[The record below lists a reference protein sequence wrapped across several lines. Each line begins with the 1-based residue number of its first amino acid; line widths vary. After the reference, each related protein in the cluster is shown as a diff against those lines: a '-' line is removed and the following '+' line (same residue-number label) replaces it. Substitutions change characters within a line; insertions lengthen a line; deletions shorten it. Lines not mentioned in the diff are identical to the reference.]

1 MPYEITTK
9 DGITI
14 QNIPDHIPADA
25 PELRERVVRIRAQ
38 GAQQSGGEGQ
48 PAAPAAPAAPAPQQA
63 QQAPQAAPPRTT
75 AEQLGLG
82 TRHVLSGTVAP
93 LYDIAAIPQ
102 NLLSNIP
109 GLGFMRAS
117 SGGLMT
123 NLGLPE
129 PRDAGERL
137 MGAGISGAAGA
148 LTPMGIGR
156 AVQTMAAPAAQRL
169 AQVLQASPVQQVAMG
184 TTGGLGSQV
193 AQEAVGE
200 EAGPVAKGVAGVAG
214 GLAGGAIPAATAGL
228 ARRTFGTVAPAPGV
242 PTAEETKMA
251 ARRAYKSAEESGV
264 IFTPG
269 AAKRLREDIV
279 EQLSDFGYNPGNQ
292 PGTANV
298 LKEIDRIQDNVFV
311 FKELENIRRQALK
324 VGGPMNESDRA
335 AARKIVNAI
344 DDLVQSP
351 RVGTSIFSDDVIAGP
366 VAQAVGIK
374 ADVQTAAKQI
384 TEARAAWSRL
394 MKHGEVA
401 DAVERATLNAA
412 SAGSGANLENNMRQA
427 MKSLYRDKEATRNF
441 TPDEMKALKKAAEGD
456 LIQNTLRFMGKAAPT
471 GIVSG
476 TLGGGIGFAL
486 GGPAGAAAVAGGGYL
501 SKRAA
506 DQLARERAQRLQD
519 IILSGGRA
527 ANLPPT
533 STPRGNIP
541 ALINILQQGVS
552 P

>member
-1 MPYEITTK
+1 MAEPNPFLQY
-9 DGITI
+9 
-14 QNIPDHIPADA
+14 
-25 PELRERVVRIRAQ
+25 V
-38 GAQQSGGEGQ
+38 Q
-48 PAAPAAPAAPAPQQA
+48 PAAPVQPAPAPQGAENPFLQYVQPAAPAPQA
-63 QQAPQAAPPRTT
+63 APQQAPQAPQAAAPRTT

-102 NLLSNIP
+102 NLLSRIP
-109 GLGFMRAS
+109 GLGFMRVD

-148 LTPMGIGR
+148 LTPMSIGR
-156 AVQTMAAPAAQRL
+156 AVQTMAGPAAQRL
-169 AQVLQASPVQQVAMG
+169 AQVLQAAPAQQVAMG
-184 TTGGLGSQV
+184 ATGGLGSQV

-200 EAGPVAKGVAGVAG
+200 EAGPVAKGVAGIAG

-298 LKEIDRIQDNVFV
+298 LKEIDRIQDNVFA
-311 FKELENIRRQALK
+311 FKELENIRKQAIK

-344 DDLVQSP
+344 DDLVESP
-351 RVGTSIFSDDVIAGP
+351 RVAGTSIFDQDVIAGP
-366 VAQAVGIK
+366 VAQAAGIK
-374 ADVQTAAKQI
+374 GDVQTAAKQI

-401 DAVERATLNAA
+401 DAVERATMNAA

-427 MKSLYRDKEATRNF
+427 MKSLYRNKEATRNF
-441 TPDEMKALKKAAEGD
+441 TPDEMKVLKKAAEGD
-456 LIQNTLRFMGKAAPT
+456 LIQNTLRYIGKAAPT
-471 GIVSG
+471 GVVSG
-476 TLGGGIGFAL
+476 TLGGGIGFYL
-486 GGPAGAAAVAGGGYL
+486 GGPAGAAAVGGGGYL
-501 SKRAA
+501 AKRAA

-527 ANLPPT
+527 SNLPPA

>member
-1 MPYEITTK
+1 MAEPNPFLQY
-9 DGITI
+9 
-14 QNIPDHIPADA
+14 
-25 PELRERVVRIRAQ
+25 V
-38 GAQQSGGEGQ
+38 Q
-48 PAAPAAPAAPAPQQA
+48 PAAPAQPAPPPQGAENPFLQYVQPPAPAPQA
-63 QQAPQAAPPRTT
+63 APQQAPQAPQAVAPRTT
-75 AEQLGLG
+75 TEQLGLG
-82 TRHVLSGTVAP
+82 TRATMQGLLGLPGLV
-93 LYDIAAIPQ
+93 YDVAAIPQ

-109 GLGFMRAS
+109 GLGFMRAAPAAERVS
-117 SGGLMT
+117 QAAT
-123 NLGLPE
+123 AIGLPE
-129 PRDAGERL
+129 PRDAGERI
-137 MGAGISGAAGA
+137 MGAAISGAAGA
-148 LTPMGIGR
+148 LTPIG
-156 AVQTMAAPAAQRL
+156 AGSVMQSAAGPAAQRL
-169 AQVLQASPVQQVAMG
+169 AQVLQAAPAQQVAMG

-200 EAGPVAKGVAGVAG
+200 EAGPVAKGVAGIAG

-251 ARRAYKSAEESGV
+251 ARRAYKGAEESGV

-298 LKEIDRIQDNVFV
+298 LKEIDRIQDNVFA
-311 FKELENIRRQALK
+311 FKELENIRKQAIK

-351 RVGTSIFSDDVIAGP
+351 RVGTSIFDHDVIAGP
-366 VAQAVGIK
+366 VAQAAGIK

-384 TEARAAWSRL
+384 TEARSAWSRL
-394 MKHGEVA
+394 MKHEEVA
-401 DAVERATLNAA
+401 DAIERAKANAA
-412 SAGSGANLENNMRQA
+412 SAGSGANLENTMRQA
-427 MKSLYRDKEATRNF
+427 LKSVMLNKEATRNF
-441 TPDEMKALKKAAEGD
+441 TPDEMKALKRAVEGD
-456 LIQNTLRFMGKAAPT
+456 LIQNTLRLFGKAAPT
-471 GIVSG
+471 GVVSG
-476 TLGGGIGFAL
+476 ILSGGGGAAVL
-486 GGPAGAAAVAGGGYL
+486 GPAGAVAVPAAGYL

-506 DQLARERAQRLQD
+506 DQMEREKAQRLLD
-519 IILSGGRA
+519 LILSGGRA
-527 ANLPPT
+527 ANLPPA

>member
-1 MPYEITTK
+1 MAEPNPFLQY
-9 DGITI
+9 
-14 QNIPDHIPADA
+14 
-25 PELRERVVRIRAQ
+25 V
-38 GAQQSGGEGQ
+38 Q
-48 PAAPAAPAAPAPQQA
+48 PAAPAQPAPPPQGAENPFLQYVQPPAPAPQA
-63 QQAPQAAPPRTT
+63 APQQAPQAPQAVAPRTT
-75 AEQLGLG
+75 TEQLGLG
-82 TRHVLSGTVAP
+82 TRATMQGLLGLPGLV
-93 LYDIAAIPQ
+93 YDVAAIPQ

-109 GLGFMRAS
+109 GLGFMRAAPAAERVS
-117 SGGLMT
+117 QAAT
-123 NLGLPE
+123 AIGLPE
-129 PRDAGERL
+129 PRDAGERI
-137 MGAGISGAAGA
+137 MGAAISGAAGA
-148 LTPMGIGR
+148 LTPIG
-156 AVQTMAAPAAQRL
+156 AGSVMQSAAGPAAQRL
-169 AQVLQASPVQQVAMG
+169 AQVLQAAPAQQVAMG

-200 EAGPVAKGVAGVAG
+200 EAGPVAKGVAGIAG

-251 ARRAYKSAEESGV
+251 ARRAYKGAEESGV

-298 LKEIDRIQDNVFV
+298 LKEIDRIQDNVFA
-311 FKELENIRRQALK
+311 FKELENIRKQAIK

-351 RVGTSIFSDDVIAGP
+351 RVGTSIFDHDVIAGP
-366 VAQAVGIK
+366 VAQAAGIK

-384 TEARAAWSRL
+384 TEARSAWSRL
-394 MKHGEVA
+394 MKHEEVA
-401 DAVERATLNAA
+401 DAIERAKANAA
-412 SAGSGANLENNMRQA
+412 SAGSGANLENTMRQA
-427 MKSLYRDKEATRNF
+427 LKSVMLNKEATRNF
-441 TPDEMKALKKAAEGD
+441 TPDEMKALKRAVEGD
-456 LIQNTLRFMGKAAPT
+456 LIQNTLRLFGKAAPT
-471 GIVSG
+471 GVVSG
-476 TLGGGIGFAL
+476 ILSGGGGAAVL
-486 GGPAGAAAVAGGGYL
+486 GPAGAVAVPAAGYL

-506 DQLARERAQRLQD
+506 DQMEREKAQRLLD
-519 IILSGGRA
+519 LILSGGRA
-527 ANLPPT
+527 SNLPPA

>member
-1 MPYEITTK
+1 VAEPNPFLQY
-9 DGITI
+9 
-14 QNIPDHIPADA
+14 
-25 PELRERVVRIRAQ
+25 V
-38 GAQQSGGEGQ
+38 Q
-48 PAAPAAPAAPAPQQA
+48 PAAPVQPAPAPQGAENPFLQYVQPPAPAPQA
-63 QQAPQAAPPRTT
+63 APQQAPQAPQAPPPRTT

-82 TRHVLSGTVAP
+82 TRAVLSGTLAP
-93 LYDIAAIPQ
+93 IYDIAAIPQ

-109 GLGFMRAS
+109 GLGFLRVD

-148 LTPMGIGR
+148 ITPMGIGR

-169 AQVLQASPVQQVAMG
+169 AQVLQAAPAQQVAMG

-193 AQEAVGE
+193 AQEVVGE
-200 EAGPVAKGVAGVAG
+200 EAGPVAKGVAGIAG

-298 LKEIDRIQDNVFV
+298 LKEIDRIQDNVFA
-311 FKELENIRRQALK
+311 FKELENIRKQAIK

-351 RVGTSIFSDDVIAGP
+351 RVGTSIFDHDVIAGP
-366 VAQAVGIK
+366 VAQAAGIK

-394 MKHGEVA
+394 MKHEEVA
-401 DAVERATLNAA
+401 DAIERAKANAA
-412 SAGSGANLENNMRQA
+412 SAGSGANLENTMRQA
-427 MKSLYRDKEATRNF
+427 LKSVMLNKEATRNF
-441 TPDEMKALKKAAEGD
+441 TPDEMKALKRAVEGD
-456 LIQNTLRFMGKAAPT
+456 LIQNTLRLFGKAAPT
-471 GIVSG
+471 GVVSG
-476 TLGGGIGFAL
+476 ILSGGGGAAVL
-486 GGPAGAAAVAGGGYL
+486 GPAGAVAVPAAGYL

-506 DQLARERAQRLQD
+506 DQMEREKAQRLLD
-519 IILSGGRA
+519 LILSGGRA
-527 ANLPPT
+527 SNLPPA

>member
-1 MPYEITTK
+1 MAGPWTQY
-9 DGITI
+9 
-14 QNIPDHIPADA
+14 QPQAQPAPAA
-25 PELRERVVRIRAQ
+25 PGPWTQ
-38 GAQQSGGEGQ
+38 YQ
-48 PAAPAAPAAPAPQQA
+48 PAAPAAPGPQEAP
-63 QQAPQAAPPRTT
+63 QAPQAAPPRTT

-82 TRHVLSGTVAP
+82 ARAVLEGTVAP

-102 NLLSNIP
+102 NLLSRIP
-109 GLGFMRAS
+109 GLGFMRVD

-129 PRDAGERL
+129 ARDAGERL

-156 AVQTMAAPAAQRL
+156 ALQTAAAPAAQRL
-169 AQVLQASPVQQVAMG
+169 AQVLQASPGQQIAMG

-200 EAGPVAKGVAGVAG
+200 EAGPVARGVAGIAG
-214 GLAGGAIPAATAGL
+214 GLAGGALPAATAGL

-242 PTAEETKMA
+242 PTAEETKRA
-251 ARRAYKSAEESGV
+251 AQRAYKSAEESGV

-269 AAKRLREDIV
+269 AAKRLREDVV

-298 LKEIDRIQDNVFV
+298 LKEIDRIQDNVFA
-311 FKELENIRRQALK
+311 FKELENIRKQAMR
-324 VGGPMNESDRA
+324 VGGLANESDRA
-335 AARKIVNAI
+335 AARKIVNSI
-344 DDLVQSP
+344 DDLVKSP
-351 RVGTSIFSDDVIAGP
+351 RVGTSILDHDVIAGP
-366 VAQAVGIK
+366 VAQSIGIK
-374 ADVQTAAKQI
+374 ADVQTAAQQI
-384 TEARAAWSRL
+384 SEARAAWSRL
-394 MKHGEVA
+394 MKHGEIT
-401 DAVERATLNAA
+401 DAIERAKANAA
-412 SAGSGANLENNMRQA
+412 TAGSGSNLENTMRQA
-427 MKSLYRDKEATRNF
+427 LKSVMLNKEATRNF
-441 TPDEMKALKKAAEGD
+441 TPDEMKALKSAVEGD
-456 LIQNTLRFMGKAAPT
+456 LIQNTLRFFGKAAPT

-476 TLGGGIGFAL
+476 ILSGGG
-486 GGPAGAAAVAGGGYL
+486 GAAVLGPVGAVGVPAAGYL

-506 DQLARERAQRLQD
+506 DQMEREKAQRLLD
-519 IILSGGRA
+519 LILSGGRA
-527 ANLPPT
+527 SNLPPA

>member
-25 PELRERVVRIRAQ
+25 PELRERVARIRAQ
-38 GAQQSGGEGQ
+38 GAFTAGGEGQ
-48 PAAPAAPAAPAPQQA
+48 PAAPAAPAPP
-63 QQAPQAAPPRTT
+63 QAPQAPQEAAPRTT

-82 TRHVLSGTVAP
+82 MRHVLSGTVAP

-109 GLGFMRAS
+109 GLGFLRVD

-148 LTPMGIGR
+148 ITPMGIGR

-169 AQVLQASPVQQVAMG
+169 AQVLQAAPAQQVAMG
-184 TTGGLGSQV
+184 TTGGLGSQI

-200 EAGPVAKGVAGVAG
+200 EAGPVAKGVAGIAG

-242 PTAEETKMA
+242 PTAEQVRKTAKD
-251 ARRAYKSAEESGV
+251 AYKAADEAGV
-264 IFTPG
+264 VFTPG
-269 AAKRLREDIV
+269 AMRRVADDVIDK
-279 EQLSDFGYNPGNQ
+279 LSDFGFNAGNQ
-292 PGTANV
+292 PQTANV
-298 LKEIDRIQDNVFV
+298 LKEIDRLQESVV
-311 FKELENIRRQALK
+311 SFKEVENLRKMAGRAGSFQN
-324 VGGPMNESDRA
+324 PSDKA
-335 AARKIVNAI
+335 AARLIVESI
-344 DDLVQSP
+344 DDMVASP
-351 RVGTSIFSDDVIAGP
+351 RIGNTLTQHDVIAG
-366 VAQAVGIK
+366 
-374 ADVQTAAKQI
+374 DAAKAASAI
-384 TEARAAWSRL
+384 ETAREAWSRL
-394 MKHGEVA
+394 AKNKVIEKA
-401 DAVERATLNAA
+401 IERGIANAET
-412 SAGSGANLENNMRQA
+412 AGSGANTENAVRQA
-427 MKSLYRDKEATRNF
+427 LKSVYLNEQKTRGFTADEREALRKVVYGG
-441 TPDEMKALKKAAEGD
+441 P
-456 LIQNTLRFMGKAAPT
+456 IQNLLRYAGKAAPT

-486 GGPAGAAAVAGGGYL
+486 GGPAGAAAIAGGGYL
-501 SKRAA
+501 AKRAA
-506 DQLARERAQRLQD
+506 DQMARERAQRLQD

-527 ANLPPT
+527 SNLPPA

>member
-1 MPYEITTK
+1 VAEPNPFL
-9 DGITI
+9 
-14 QNIPDHIPADA
+14 QF
-25 PELRERVVRIRAQ
+25 V
-38 GAQQSGGEGQ
+38 Q
-48 PAAPAAPAAPAPQQA
+48 PAQPAPTPQERENPFLQYVQPPAPAPQGA
-63 QQAPQAAPPRTT
+63 PQQAPQAAPPRTNL
-75 AEQLGLG
+75 EQLGLG
-82 TRHVLSGTVAP
+82 TRAVLSGTLAP
-93 LYDIAAIPQ
+93 IYDIAAIPQ
-102 NLLSNIP
+102 NLLSRIP
-109 GLGFMRAS
+109 GLGFMRVD

-148 LTPMGIGR
+148 ITPMGIGR

-169 AQVLQASPVQQVAMG
+169 AQVLQAAPAQQVAMG

-200 EAGPVAKGVAGVAG
+200 EAGPVAKAAVGVAG
-214 GLAGGAIPAATAGL
+214 GLVGGAVPAAAAGL

-242 PTAEETKMA
+242 PTAEETKRA
-251 ARRAYKSAEESGV
+251 AQRAYKSAEESGV

-279 EQLSDFGYNPGNQ
+279 EKLSDFGYNPGNQ

-298 LKEIDRIQDNVFV
+298 LKEIDRIQDNVFA
-311 FKELENIRRQALK
+311 FKELENIRKQAIK

-335 AARKIVNAI
+335 AARQVVNAI

-351 RVGTSIFSDDVIAGP
+351 RVGTSILDHDVIAGP
-366 VAQAVGIK
+366 VAQSVGIK
-374 ADVQTAAKQI
+374 ADVQTAARQI
-384 TEARAAWSRL
+384 SEARAAWSRL
-394 MKHGEVA
+394 MKHGEIA
-401 DAVERATLNAA
+401 DAIERATANAA
-412 SAGSGANLENNMRQA
+412 TAGSGANLENTMRQA
-427 MKSLYRDKEATRNF
+427 LKSVLRDKEVTRNF
-441 TPDEMKALKKAAEGD
+441 TRDEMKALRSAVEGD
-456 LIQNTLRFMGKAAPT
+456 LLQNTLRLFGKAAPT
-471 GIVSG
+471 GVVSG
-476 TLGGGIGFAL
+476 VLSGGGGAAVL
-486 GGPAGAAAVAGGGYL
+486 GPAGAVAFPTVGYL

-506 DQLARERAQRLQD
+506 DQLEREKAQRLMD

-527 ANLPPT
+527 SNVPQIP
-533 STPRGNIP
+533 TPRGNIP

>member
-1 MPYEITTK
+1 MAEPNPFLQY
-9 DGITI
+9 
-14 QNIPDHIPADA
+14 
-25 PELRERVVRIRAQ
+25 V
-38 GAQQSGGEGQ
+38 Q
-48 PAAPAAPAAPAPQQA
+48 PAAPAQPAPQEGANPFLQFA
-63 QQAPQAAPPRTT
+63 QPAPGPQEAPQAPQAAPPRTT

-82 TRHVLSGTVAP
+82 TRAVLEGTVAP

-102 NLLSNIP
+102 NLLSRIP
-109 GLGFMRAS
+109 GLGFMRVD

-129 PRDAGERL
+129 ARDAGERL

-156 AVQTMAAPAAQRL
+156 ALQTAAAPAAQRL
-169 AQVLQASPVQQVAMG
+169 AQVLQASPGQQIVMG

-200 EAGPVAKGVAGVAG
+200 EAGPVAKGVAGIAG
-214 GLAGGAIPAATAGL
+214 GLAGGVIPAATAGL

-242 PTAEETKMA
+242 PTAEETKRA
-251 ARRAYKSAEESGV
+251 AQRAYKSAEESGV

-269 AAKRLREDIV
+269 AAKRLREDVV

-298 LKEIDRIQDNVFV
+298 LKEIDRIQDNVFA
-311 FKELENIRRQALK
+311 FKELENIRKQAMR
-324 VGGPMNESDRA
+324 VGGLANESDRA
-335 AARKIVNAI
+335 AARKIVNSI
-344 DDLVQSP
+344 DDLVKSP
-351 RVGTSIFSDDVIAGP
+351 RVGTSILDHDVIAGP
-366 VAQAVGIK
+366 VAQSIGIK
-374 ADVQTAAKQI
+374 ADVQTAAQQI
-384 TEARAAWSRL
+384 SEARAAWSRL
-394 MKHGEVA
+394 MKHGEIT
-401 DAVERATLNAA
+401 DAIERAKANAA
-412 SAGSGANLENNMRQA
+412 TAGSGSNLENTMRQA
-427 MKSLYRDKEATRNF
+427 LKSVMLNKEATRNF
-441 TPDEMKALKKAAEGD
+441 TPDEMKALKSAVEGD
-456 LIQNTLRFMGKAAPT
+456 LIQNTLRFFGKAAPT

-476 TLGGGIGFAL
+476 ILSGGG
-486 GGPAGAAAVAGGGYL
+486 GAAVLGPVGAIGVPAAGYL

-506 DQLARERAQRLQD
+506 DQMEREKAQRLLD
-519 IILSGGRA
+519 LILSGSRA
-527 ANLPPT
+527 SNLPPA

>member
-1 MPYEITTK
+1 MTVAEPNPFLQY
-9 DGITI
+9 
-14 QNIPDHIPADA
+14 
-25 PELRERVVRIRAQ
+25 V
-38 GAQQSGGEGQ
+38 Q
-48 PAAPAAPAAPAPQQA
+48 PAAPAQPAPPPQGAENPFLQYVQPPAPAPQA
-63 QQAPQAAPPRTT
+63 APQQAPQAPQAVAPRTT
-75 AEQLGLG
+75 TEQLGLG
-82 TRHVLSGTVAP
+82 TRATMQGLLGLPGLV
-93 LYDIAAIPQ
+93 YDVAAIPQ

-109 GLGFMRAS
+109 GLGFMRAAPAAERVS
-117 SGGLMT
+117 QAAT
-123 NLGLPE
+123 AIGLPE
-129 PRDAGERL
+129 PRDAGERI
-137 MGAGISGAAGA
+137 MGAAISGAAGA
-148 LTPMGIGR
+148 LTPIG
-156 AVQTMAAPAAQRL
+156 AGSVMQSAAGPAAQRL
-169 AQVLQASPVQQVAMG
+169 AQVLQAAPAQQVAMG

-200 EAGPVAKGVAGVAG
+200 EAGPVAKGVAGIAG

-251 ARRAYKSAEESGV
+251 ARRAYKGAEESGV

-298 LKEIDRIQDNVFV
+298 LKEIDRIQDNVFA
-311 FKELENIRRQALK
+311 FKELENIRKQAIK

-351 RVGTSIFSDDVIAGP
+351 RVGTSIFDHDVIAGP
-366 VAQAVGIK
+366 VAQAAGIK

-384 TEARAAWSRL
+384 TEARSAWSRL
-394 MKHGEVA
+394 MKHEEVA
-401 DAVERATLNAA
+401 DAIERAKANAA
-412 SAGSGANLENNMRQA
+412 SAGSGANLENTMRQA
-427 MKSLYRDKEATRNF
+427 LKSVMLNKEATRNF
-441 TPDEMKALKKAAEGD
+441 TPDEMKALKRAVEGD
-456 LIQNTLRFMGKAAPT
+456 LIQNTLRLFGKAAPT
-471 GIVSG
+471 GVVSG
-476 TLGGGIGFAL
+476 ILSGGGGAAVL
-486 GGPAGAAAVAGGGYL
+486 GPAGAVAVPAAGYL

-506 DQLARERAQRLQD
+506 DQMEREKAQRLLD
-519 IILSGGRA
+519 LILSGGRA
-527 ANLPPT
+527 SNLPPA